1 MFRRTTGFVFGYVF
15 GLASSWYVV
24 RRLRL
29 RLQRYRPPQVA
40 TRLTDGIDAARRTV
54 GVAVSEGRAAMRERE
69 ADKRLNADIWKF
81 QQELKQLQ
89 TFHHLID
96 SNIQQ

>member
-69 ADKRLNADIWKF
+69 A
-81 QQELKQLQ
+81 ELRNDLVAGPGNE
-89 TFHHLID
+89 TGSPPGLVR
-96 SNIQQ
+96 

>member
-69 ADKRLNADIWKF
+69 A
-81 QQELKQLQ
+81 ELRSDFAAEPGHETGSPKGLVR
-89 TFHHLID
+89 
-96 SNIQQ
+96 